1 MEFYTERKNKQVHM
15 EDRISNKSVWNN
27 KQWQEIEFLNLFCE
41 HMLASYSANTK
52 FIPYN
57 VTIDFSKKQKK
68 NASAATDEKQ
78 CRKCFQIN

>member
-41 HMLASYSANTK
+41 HMLAFYSANTK

-57 VTIDFSKKQKK
+57 VTIDFLKNQKK
-68 NASAATDEKQ
+68 KRERSNWWKAVS
-78 CRKCFQIN
+78 